1 MDHRTYADGHRYLV
15 VHPLDDVP
23 EEKRAIDALG
33 PMRLAGAAKFW
44 LMALRV
50 YLIAMAGLVAYHV
63 IGLAGVG

>member
-1 MDHRTYADGHRYLV
+1 MTRETLADDRRYLV

-33 PMRLAGAAKFW
+33 PMRLAGAARFW

-50 YLIAMAGLVAYHV
+50 YLIVMAGLVAYHV